1 MQYVYNNN
9 NNTEGIK
16 KIIIISKFIKRHV
29 RLQKAAEALVRSVRR
44 SGDSN

>member
-16 KIIIISKFIKRHV
+16 KK
-29 RLQKAAEALVRSVRR
+29 
-44 SGDSN
+44 

>member
-16 KIIIISKFIKRHV
+16 NNNNNKQIY
-29 RLQKAAEALVRSVRR
+29 KAPCTPTEGCRGAREVGQTVW
-44 SGDSN
+44 